1 MCAAQKT
8 VNRQTG
14 LCSTPAMKP
23 AFASRVAAG
32 GKRPFPRSA
41 LAHRRLPGSLAS
53 RRPVEDHAARR
64 NKLAE
69 NIEIPD
75 VSRQHGGAEKTGLV
89 EDQRVIQEPA
99 LMPLPFRQTAQAKQQ
114 PGHDS
119 GLTPNARVGTMEAM
133 GGNVLDRL
141 PDRFQHRFRRRVG
154 RVQAAEHMRQ
164 FGKAN
169 GRMVAEAIGE
179 EIVDRL
185 RRTALQHIE
194 IDAGVEEQC
203 AADRRLVR
211 GPREFGIGS
220 SFQLRR
226 VLLRLEGA

>member
-1 MCAAQKT
+1 
-8 VNRQTG
+8 
-14 LCSTPAMKP
+14 MKL
-23 AFASRVAAG
+23 AFAIRVDAG
-32 GKRPFPRSA
+32 GKRPYPPRSA
-41 LAHRRLPGSLAS
+41 LARCRLPGSLAS
-53 RRPVEDHAARR
+53 RRPVENHTYRR
-64 NKLAE
+64 DKLAE
-69 NIEIPD
+69 IVEIPD

-99 LMPLPFRQTAQAKQQ
+99 LMPLPYRQTAQAKQQ

-133 GGNVLDRL
+133 GGNVLNRL

-154 RVQAAEHMRQ
+154 RVQATEHMRQ
-164 FGKAN
+164 FGEAN

-194 IDAGVEEQC
+194 IDAGVEKQC
-203 AADRRLVR
+203 AADRRLVC
-211 GPREFGIGS
+211 GPREFRIGP
-220 SFQLRR
+220 SFEARN
-226 VLLRLEGA
+226 VLLGLERT